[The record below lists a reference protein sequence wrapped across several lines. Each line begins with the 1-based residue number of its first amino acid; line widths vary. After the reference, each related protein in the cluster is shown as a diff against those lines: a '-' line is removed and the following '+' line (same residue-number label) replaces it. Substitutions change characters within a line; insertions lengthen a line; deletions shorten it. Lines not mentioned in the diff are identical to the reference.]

1 MTERNWRESVRRSL
15 RRCPPLYAAA
25 RGVYRGFRKARRR
38 LRRRSAGG
46 GAQQPERPPVVE
58 ISDAAVPVL
67 AVVARGW
74 YGVTTSTRSNF
85 PNLMLWDGESPS
97 IIARSLLESDY
108 STIVFSGMPVA
119 VARAARIIKSRDPER
134 VLLVHYH
141 GSFTQCAQP
150 IILDRFQRV
159 LGLARDGV
167 VERIG
172 CAKAGMAEALRA
184 TGITATYLPYRI
196 VAPQQVERRPA
207 GSPRRIGVFVRDIL
221 RKNAHTQLVAAL
233 MMENVEVHAN
243 DAPDLSYLPGGHRIV
258 EHGELP
264 NEEFTELLGQMDLNL
279 YVSLSECYPM
289 VVVESMILS
298 LIHI

>member
-289 VVVESMILS
+289 AVSYTHLT
-298 LIHI
+298 LPTN